1 MRCLRAAPRRYSTK
15 STVVNEADGEKP
27 LAGVG
32 VLVTRP
38 VHQAEHLAQLI
49 ERAGGV
55 AVRFPTIDI
64 APPADPGPLLALLA
78 RLAEFDLAI
87 FVSPNAV
94 EQTFSWLRA
103 TRRRWPAD
111 LPVACVGRATAD
123 ALAKQEL
130 NATAPSGR
138 YDSEALLGLPV
149 MQAVTG
155 KEIVIFRGDGG
166 RELLGDTLKM
176 RGAKVTYA
184 ESYRRVR
191 PRADPEPVIE
201 AWRHG
206 QIQIVTITSGEGL
219 RNLYDMVGEIGRG
232 WLNDTPAVVLSQT
245 QAAACRELGCSAA
258 VLVAAEPS
266 DEAILETI
274 RTWRQAGFSL

>member
-1 MRCLRAAPRRYSTK
+1 M
-15 STVVNEADGEKP
+15 NEKDRPEKP

-38 VHQAEHLAQLI
+38 SHQAEHLAQLI

-103 TRRRWPAD
+103 TRRAWPD
-111 LPVACVGRATAD
+111 GLPVACVGRATAE
-123 ALAKQEL
+123 ALAKHGL
-130 NATAPSGR
+130 SATAPSGR
-138 YDSEALLGLPV
+138 YDSEALLGLSDL
-149 MQAVTG
+149 QAVAG
-155 KEIVIFRGDGG
+155 KEIIVFRGDGG
-166 RELLGDTLKM
+166 RELLGDTLRT
-176 RGAKVTYA
+176 RGANVAYA

-191 PRADPEPVIE
+191 PRADPEPIIE

-206 QIQIVTITSGEGL
+206 EIQIVAVTSAEGL
-219 RNLYDMVGEIGRG
+219 RNLYDMVGDIGRG
-232 WLNDTPAVVLSQT
+232 WLNDTPVVVVSQA
-245 QAAACRELGCSAA
+245 QAAVCRELGCDAA

-266 DEAILETI
+266 DEAILEAI
-274 RTWRQAGFSL
+274 KTWRQTRFSL